1 MNFTWVPFYKG
12 LAQKVAAYQGK
23 PKELAALLVEVL
35 QEQMGEKGAD
45 WLRDKDARGHKVP
58 LDAIDP
64 FTFFAAFNRGIKKE
78 NRIGI
83 LKALKQRLQVSAA
96 VPSDFD
102 GIPVVQNLKA
112 WFFPWAAM
120 RSPEDIP
127 NLWKLAAIA
136 IKQPPGQIPSDL
148 FDACVRIEQVS
159 LPKLT
164 MGLFW
169 LNPDQYLAVDSVI
182 RGYVEN
188 KLLLSPPGNKATRD
202 EYIQFIQ
209 QVLKAAPGKRFCDL
223 SYEAWMASQKQE
235 PAHWVMALGKQ
246 SVLWNDCHAKGIVR
260 VGWDRMKADL
270 GGLTEAE
277 LKELNAKSKEGDFK
291 GIRDYVRVM
300 RPGDRVFIKQG
311 VDKIIAYGEIMA
323 GSPETNGKEYLFKP
337 ELKTYVHIKPAKW
350 LSTGNWS
357 LPKGM
362 KTLPQ
367 KTITPIND
375 QNRLQELLGLIGW
388 RDGDSDPLSLP
399 GLNVI
404 LYGPPGTGKTYELQR
419 KYFPMF
425 TEKKTKAQ
433 EQYAQEIAAELS
445 WWETTAVVVYDLNKP
460 KVSVSEILA
469 HPLMAAKI
477 GLTDN
482 KNPRASVWAA
492 LQIHTKEDCALVKY
506 GQRSPPL
513 FFAKDADSMWT
524 LDRQMLENEFPDLV
538 DVPRKLK
545 SFTPVESEVR
555 RYRFVTF
562 HQSFSYEDFVEGI
575 KPIVRSDAAVGDDV
589 SKDGGEIAYVI
600 KRGVFRE
607 LAEEARKDPSHGYAL
622 FIDEINRGNVANI
635 FGELI
640 TLIEEDKRLDA
651 EGDLDR
657 SAWTVTLPYSRQRFG
672 VPRNLRIIGTMN
684 TADRSIEALDT
695 ALRRRFLFVP
705 TYPKPDLLRQYQPD
719 GFGVDLLSL
728 LKTVNERLEVV
739 LDRDHTIGHSYLMAV
754 KNSPDPLEGLRQVF
768 ASAIL
773 PLLQEYFYGNPARI
787 GMVLG
792 SAFVRKRTAPAKLA
806 KGDWDTGDAE
816 EKEVYEISPQ
826 KEWTLSAFQ
835 SIYA

>member
-1 MNFTWVPFYKG
+1 MNFTWVPFYQE

-35 QEQMGEKGAD
+35 QEQMGETGAD
-45 WLRDKDARGHKVP
+45 WLRDKDAQGNKVP

-64 FTFFAAFNRGIKKE
+64 FTFFAAFNRGIKNE

-83 LKALKQRLQVSAA
+83 LKALKQRLQVSAV

-136 IKQPPGQIPSDL
+136 IKQPPSQIPPDL

-169 LNPDQYLAVDSVI
+169 LNPNQYLAVDSVI
-182 RGYVEN
+182 RGFVEN

-202 EYIQFIQ
+202 EYVQFIQ
-209 QVLKAAPGKRFCDL
+209 QVSKAAPGKRFCDL
-223 SYEAWMASQKQE
+223 SYEAWMANQKEQ
-235 PAHWVMALGKQ
+235 PAHWVMAVGEK
-246 SVLWNDCHAKGIVR
+246 SEFWDDCRDRKIVR
-260 VGWDRMKADL
+260 VGWNELNSSL
-270 GGLTEAE
+270 GGLNQQE
-277 LKELNAKSKEGDFK
+277 LKTKYEQAYGDTDDLK
-291 GIRDYVRVM
+291 GIRDFVFVM
-300 RPGDRVFIKQG
+300 KPGDRVFIKKG
-311 VDKIIAYGEIMA
+311 RTRIIAYGEIA
-323 GSPETNGKEYLFKP
+323 GDYSFDSSLDTYRHIRSATW
-337 ELKTYVHIKPAKW
+337 LKTGPW
-350 LSTGNWS
+350 D
-357 LPKGM
+357 LPSGM
-362 KTLPQ
+362 MNLPIKTL
-367 KTITPIND
+367 TPVTEQQRLKEL
-375 QNRLQELLGLIGW
+375 QNLIGW
-388 RDGDSDPLSLP
+388 QSEDVDDGDGVLSIP
-399 GLNVI
+399 RLNVI

-425 TEKKTKAQ
+425 TEKKTKTQ
-433 EQYAQEIAAELS
+433 EQYAQELAAELS
-445 WWETTAVVVYDLNKP
+445 WWETAAVVVYDLNKP

-575 KPIVRSDAAVGDDV
+575 KPIVRSDADVGEVV

-651 EGDLDR
+651 GGNLDL
-657 SAWTVTLPYSRQRFG
+657 SGWTVTLPYSRQRFG
-672 VPRNLRIIGTMN
+672 VPRNLFIIGTMN

-695 ALRRRFLFVP
+695 ALRRRFSFIP

-719 GFGVDLLSL
+719 GFGVDLVSL

-754 KNSPDPLEGLRQVF
+754 KDSPDPLEGLRQVF

-792 SAFVRKRTAPAKLA
+792 SAFVRKRTAPATLA